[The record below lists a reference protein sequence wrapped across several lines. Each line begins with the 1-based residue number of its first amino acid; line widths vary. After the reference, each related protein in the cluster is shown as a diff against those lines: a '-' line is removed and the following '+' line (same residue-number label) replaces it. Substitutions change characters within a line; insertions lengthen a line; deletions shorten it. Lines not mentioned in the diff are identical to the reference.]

1 MLLPLVLCPMQLLVC
16 DGHTTLRFPQ
26 DEVLARNVYKQLL
39 SQLHSRRRAEVG
51 EVRERLNELRRQAWM
66 HEQALNRLYASL
78 SLSLLPLAGRLQLTS
93 WIDDVCCCSGSMNGR
108 R

>member
-1 MLLPLVLCPMQLLVC
+1 MWA
-16 DGHTTLRFPQ
+16 RQ

-66 HEQALNRLYASL
+66 HEQALNRLYVFAARV
-78 SLSLLPLAGRLQLTS
+78 LAPRLGFMREVLTPRLE
-93 WIDDVCCCSGSMNGR
+93 WLVCPGSTSAR